1 MVRREQTSTKQTA
14 RAFVAM
20 ARQMIHYDKY
30 EYEVARYW
38 SPPNPGAV
46 PPDRYSL
53 TAMAR

>member
-1 MVRREQTSTKQTA
+1 MVRREQTSTTQTT